1 MSRGQGPNSLIC
13 KNKDQIKAMKTS
25 QFTLEGFCQG
35 AFPVEGISDIAHEEW
50 YQQAI
55 NCVKKERHEEALQ
68 IAEAHF
74 SAEYC
79 TDNISKFTD
88 NQIKFIKTTST
99 NLSQPFIEIDGEQEI
114 LLFKWIGAHFLME
127 APEELVN
134 EWREASENGN
144 QTLSLDKLNHWLGD
158 DEPLQDGCIYSLGA
172 CWYDL
177 EGMGENGCRILDQNT

>member
-1 MSRGQGPNSLIC
+1 MT
-13 KNKDQIKAMKTS
+13 TS

-55 NCVKKERHEEALQ
+55 NCIKEERHEEALQ

-79 TDNISKFTD
+79 VDNVSKLTD
-88 NQIKFIKTTST
+88 NQVKFIKTTST
-99 NLSQPFIEIDGEQEI
+99 YLSQPFIEIDGEQEI

-127 APEELVN
+127 APEELVKK
-134 EWREASENGN
+134 WREENENGS
-144 QTLSLDKLNHWLGD
+144 QALSLNRLNHWLGD
-158 DEPLQDGCIYSLGA
+158 DEPLQDGCIYSLGS

-177 EGMGENGCRILDQNT
+177 DGMGENGCRILD